1 MAVDWKARAERL
13 EAELVETKENLQSLI
28 TISEIMHHAL
38 WPHEELEIHLNPGTK
53 IAPPVIGA
61 YRAFMARVSRGSAKE
76 LKKRL

>member
-28 TISEIMHHAL
+28 TISEIMQQAL

-53 IAPPVIGA
+53 TAPPVIGA
-61 YRAFMARVSRGSAKE
+61 YREFMVRISQGSAKSPKE
-76 LKKRL
+76 GL